1 MRTLKHKILLAGA
14 GFCLTLFGCAHPK
27 PDSRPETLGSVPRQ
41 EAENSLE
48 LMKLFEDTALTTLG
62 LTKAQLAGSVLGTDS
77 LLVYHVPAADLRKYG
92 ATKDFDRILI
102 NGFTVVFPVVDKTSE
117 TPITSVMVQQLKKD
131 NKWVVTRFGNA
142 NLMRSLDV
150 SRRALVE
157 LKGRQQGYYA
167 VLVPALFKHF
177 VATGTGKDMTLLPV
191 EGLDPTRKGSRRPVP
206 AAEAFKA
213 LAAQVDS
220 AGALCMDTPENCKS
234 VKKEESLPIR

>member
-1 MRTLKHKILLAGA
+1 VPLIKHKILLAGA
-14 GFCLTLFGCAHPK
+14 GFFLALSGCAVGK
-27 PDSRPETLGSVPRQ
+27 TGSRPEALGSVPRK
-41 EAENSLE
+41 EAEHSLK

-62 LTKAQLAGSVLGTDS
+62 LTKAQLAGSVIGKDS
-77 LLVYHVPAADLRKYG
+77 LMIYHIPAADLKKYG
-92 ATKDFDRILI
+92 STKDFDRILN
-102 NGFTVVFPVVDKTSE
+102 NGFTVIFPVVDKNSE
-117 TPITSVMVQQLKKD
+117 MPITSVMVQQLKKD

-157 LKGRQQGYYA
+157 LKGKKQGYYV
-167 VLVPALFKHF
+167 VLVPALFKYF

-191 EGLDPTRKGSRRPVP
+191 QGFDPIAKGSTKKPVP

-220 AGALCMDTPENCKS
+220 AGALCMDTPENCKRAAAN
-234 VKKEESLPIR
+234 PIR